1 MTGPEQT
8 AAIVGRLDESCKR
21 LAALE
26 RSMATPW
33 SLRLA
38 VAGTTLS
45 IAAVS
50 ALVLLAIL

>member
-8 AAIVGRLDESCKR
+8 AAIVDRIDRSCDR

-26 RSMATPW
+26 QNMVTPW
-33 SLRLA
+33 SLRLI

-50 ALVLLAIL
+50 ALVLWALF